1 MTKKSDAS
9 STKGQRSNMSG
20 NESSPS
26 PHQQGEMPVVPLMVN
41 AQYVRD
47 LSFEN
52 PNPLEALQQ
61 KEPPEITLN
70 VDVNA
75 KPVGEKSFE
84 VILHLSADAKYK
96 NGRLFLVELQYAG
109 VFTIGEIP
117 KESVHPLLLIECPRI
132 LFPYARQI
140 IANATREGGFPSLA
154 LQPIDFVELYQ
165 RQYMSDQNQETK
177 KATK

>member
-1 MTKKSDAS
+1 MAKKS
-9 STKGQRSNMSG
+9 
-20 NESSPS
+20 ESSAPKET
-26 PHQQGEMPVVPLMVN
+26 QQKTNGVTQGEMPTAPLMVN
-41 AQYVRD
+41 AQYVKD

-52 PNPLEALQQ
+52 PNPIESLQQ
-61 KEPPEITLN
+61 TEAPEITLN

-84 VILHLSADAKYK
+84 VMLHLSADAKNK
-96 NGRLFLVELQYAG
+96 KGRLFLVELQYAG
-109 VFTIGEIP
+109 VFTIGDIP

-154 LQPIDFVELYQ
+154 LQPIDFVELYR
-165 RQYMSDQNQETK
+165 RQYMSGENKEAK
-177 KATK
+177 KAAK

>member
-1 MTKKSDAS
+1 MTRKSDAKS
-9 STKGQRSNMSG
+9 AKEQPSNPSG
-20 NESSPS
+20 NDGSD
-26 PHQQGEMPVVPLMVN
+26 PHHQEEMPVMPLMIN
-41 AQYVRD
+41 AQYVKD

-61 KEPPEITLN
+61 KEAPEITLN

-75 KPVGEKSFE
+75 KSVGEKAFE
-84 VILHLSADAKYK
+84 VILHLSADAKSK
-96 NGRLFLVELQYAG
+96 EGRLFLIELQYG
-109 VFTIGEIP
+109 GIFTIGEIP
-117 KESVHPLLLIECPRI
+117 EESVHPLLLIECPRI

-154 LQPIDFVELYQ
+154 LQPIDFVELYR
-165 RQYMSDQNQETK
+165 RQHIKKQEQEAK